1 VSKLLFDCL
10 LLLFGFGL
18 ILATGFG
25 AALVGV
31 AGTPL
36 NQDSCRLKYFY

>member
-1 VSKLLFDCL
+1 VSKLLFDC

-25 AALVGV
+25 AALVGTG
-31 AGTPL
+31 AGAL
-36 NQDSCRLKYFY
+36 RLVLM